1 MKRLLA
7 DNEKT
12 LGVFAL
18 VLLVL
23 VVTGMRENAFV
34 QPGNLANMS
43 KWIGLYGILA
53 VGVAFVIIT
62 GGIDLSIGSLIGLS
76 GVLLP
81 MLSREQGLPVG
92 VGILVVLSV
101 GAAIGL
107 FHGLLITKLR
117 LQPFLVTLCGLFI
130 YRGIARSVANDESKG
145 FGNTFGGLKEAL
157 AGKLF
162 GWLPMPLVI
171 LIAIS
176 IVAAIFLNK
185 TVWGRYLLAL
195 GRNEE
200 AARFSGVEVE
210 KMKIVAYV
218 ICSTLAALGGILF
231 VLENNAA
238 TPSTFGNFY
247 ELYAIAGA
255 VLGGCSLRGGE
266 GAILGVIGGT
276 ALVQVSS
283 DAVFFLGV
291 PSTFKFTVIG
301 GFILAGVIIDEFLRR
316 YHERRRAA
324 RQ

>member
-1 MKRLLA
+1 MKRFFA
-7 DNEKT
+7 NNEKT
-12 LGVFAL
+12 VGVFVL
-18 VLLVL
+18 VLIVL
-23 VVTGMRENAFV
+23 VVTGLREGAFV

-81 MLSREQGLPVG
+81 MLIREQGVPAGL
-92 VGILVVLSV
+92 GIAVILLV
-101 GAAIGL
+101 GATVGL
-107 FHGLLITKLR
+107 VHGLLITKLR

-145 FGNTFGGLKEAL
+145 FGNTFEGLKDAL

-171 LIAIS
+171 LLGIAV
-176 IVAAIFLNK
+176 VAALFLNK
-185 TVWGRYLLAL
+185 TIWGRYLLAL

-200 AARFSGVEVE
+200 AARFSGVAVDR
-210 KMKIVAYV
+210 MKILAYV

-231 VLENNAA
+231 VAENNAA

-266 GAILGVIGGT
+266 GAIAGVIGGT

-291 PSTFKFTVIG
+291 PNTFKFTVIG

-316 YHERRRAA
+316 YHERRRLAS
-324 RQ
+324 